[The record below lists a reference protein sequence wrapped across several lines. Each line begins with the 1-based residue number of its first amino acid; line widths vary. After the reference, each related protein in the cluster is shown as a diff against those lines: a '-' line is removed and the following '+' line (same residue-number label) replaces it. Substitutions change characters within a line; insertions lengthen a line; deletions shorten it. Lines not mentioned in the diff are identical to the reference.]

1 LGLLLVLPLLCVGQA
16 RAADKGDFKL
26 LFNTSPDPATAKDF
40 PLLRPNVV
48 QDFYLFVQNNSAT
61 EEAITVDVLE
71 GDKPIDGGSVTF
83 PAKAKG
89 VTAVP
94 LGKAPAPAPAEKP
107 AAPPPPAAV
116 PAPPPELAPL
126 KGELKFVLHGKD
138 KDGKRVD
145 LQDPVRVVMPRPTD
159 YVEVTGVYD
168 PRERG
173 GIKNQLILTVK
184 AKDSFQGGRCRVDLV
199 LNPAVIPDFV
209 EVPKKEG
216 TRAGYLQRAGDQITL
231 TANNLQFSEASTKS
245 DELKPGLVYVT
256 IDGYERAYIFE
267 STFPR
272 RGETTSELTRV
283 DVAAARMKFAPGAD
297 PSKPYPVS
305 FEIDNTDPKTAIEL
319 GLDRDASQDFNRQA
333 GEIVIVGTGDR
344 KQQLQVNPAFP
355 GHALQLKRL
364 ISDWDT
370 KLDVA
375 EIYGPRLLRLRL
387 LENEAEADKDV
398 RDGDKSLV
406 KFLDMANYTGTKT
419 PVSQILETVTFDG
432 TKPENLKFLDF
443 PKQLER
449 GSELPVRATA
459 SDPES
464 GIKSVA
470 FYIGK
475 PGPDGKP
482 PATAVLVPG
491 KLLDP
496 KTGVWVASLDAP
508 TDQKGK
514 TEVTAQF
521 TNGAGLVATDT
532 VKIELI
538 DPGAGAAGAGK
549 AASIAG
555 KVFVGDRPQPD
566 VAVELRNAAG
576 AVLDT
581 KATDKDG
588 KFLFKDV
595 APGTYKVFSSKRG
608 QNQGRNHR
616 RRATRREEGRC
627 EGDPAA
633 LSFQS

>member
-1 LGLLLVLPLLCVGQA
+1 VGQA
-16 RAADKGDFKL
+16 RAADRGDFKL
-26 LFNTSPDPATAKDF
+26 LFNTVPDPATAREF

-83 PAKAKG
+83 TPKAKG

-94 LGKAPAPAPAEKP
+94 LGKAPAPAPADKP
-107 AAPPPPAAV
+107 AAPPPPAPV

-145 LQDPVRVVMPRPTD
+145 LQDPVRVVMPRPTE

-184 AKDSFQGGRCRVDLV
+184 AKDTFQGGRCRVDLV

-231 TANNLQFSEASTKS
+231 TANNLQFSEPSGKS
-245 DELKPGLVYVT
+245 GEHKPGLVYVT

-272 RGETTSELTRV
+272 GGQTTSTLNRV
-283 DVAAARMKFAPGAD
+283 DLAAARMKFAPGAD

-319 GLDRDASQDFNRQA
+319 GLDRDAGQDFNRQA

-344 KQQLQVNPAFP
+344 KQQILINPAFP
-355 GHALQLKRL
+355 AHALQLKRL
-364 ISDWDT
+364 VSDWET

-387 LENEAEADKDV
+387 LVNEAEADKEVEDSK
-398 RDGDKSLV
+398 KSLV
-406 KFLDMANYTGTKT
+406 EFLDMANFTGTENTLKQVNT
-419 PVSQILETVTFDG
+419 VKQILETVTFDG

-449 GSELPVRATA
+449 GAELPVKATA

-532 VKIELI
+532 VKIELV

-555 KVFVGDRPQPD
+555 KVYVGDRPQPNLP
-566 VAVELRNAAG
+566 VELRNAAG
-576 AVLDT
+576 GVVDT
-581 KATDKDG
+581 RSTDKDG

-595 APGTYKVFSSKRG
+595 APGSYKVFSSK
-608 QNQGRNHR
+608 
-616 RRATRREEGRC
+616 T
-627 EGDPAA
+627 GDKTKGETIVGVQAGEKKEDVNVI
-633 LSFQS
+633 LFR